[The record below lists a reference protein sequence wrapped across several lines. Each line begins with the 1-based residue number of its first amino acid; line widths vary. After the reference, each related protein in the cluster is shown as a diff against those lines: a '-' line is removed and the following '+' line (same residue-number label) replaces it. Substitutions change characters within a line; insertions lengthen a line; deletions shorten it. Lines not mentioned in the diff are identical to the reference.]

1 MKKFA
6 TLLTVF
12 IGLFIMTGCQ
22 SNQNDQ
28 TSSKASTQATSE
40 VAKSSA
46 SIKLTD
52 SDKEITSKKVT
63 YQSGD
68 SLLEILKANFEVKE
82 KDGFINSIDGHAQDE
97 TQKKYWTFTING
109 KMGEKGANETKLANN
124 DQVVFNL
131 GVFK

>member
-1 MKKFA
+1 
-6 TLLTVF
+6 
-12 IGLFIMTGCQ
+12 MTGCQ

-82 KDGFINSIDGHAQDE
+82 KYGSSPVE
-97 TQKKYWTFTING
+97 TPAIVPVDPV
-109 KMGEKGANETKLANN
+109 GATVSK
-124 DQVVFNL
+124 
-131 GVFK
+131 

>member
-1 MKKFA
+1 
-6 TLLTVF
+6 
-12 IGLFIMTGCQ
+12 MTGCQ

-46 SIKLTD
+46 SIKLT
-52 SDKEITSKKVT
+52 
-63 YQSGD
+63 
-68 SLLEILKANFEVKE
+68 
-82 KDGFINSIDGHAQDE
+82 DGHAQDE

>member
-1 MKKFA
+1 MKKLA

-28 TSSKASTQATSE
+28 ASSKASTQATSE

-46 SIKLTD
+46 LIKLTD
-52 SDKEITSKKVT
+52 SDKEITSKTVT
-63 YQSGD
+63 YKSGE

-82 KDGFINSIDGHAQDE
+82 RDGFITSIDGHAQDE
-97 TQKKYWTFTING
+97 SQNKYWTFTING
-109 KMGEKGANETKLANN
+109 KMGEKGAGETTLDN
-124 DQVVFNL
+124 DDQLVFNL

>member
-1 MKKFA
+1 
-6 TLLTVF
+6 
-12 IGLFIMTGCQ
+12 MTGCQ

-82 KDGFINSIDGHAQDE
+82 KDGFITSIDGHAQDE
-97 TQKKYWTFTING
+97 AKGLYWMFKVNG
-109 KMGEKGANETKLANN
+109 EMAPKAANQITVKDGDKLEFY
-124 DQVVFNL
+124 QEVYQQ
-131 GVFK
+131 

>member
-1 MKKFA
+1 MKKLA

-28 TSSKASTQATSE
+28 ASSKAPTQATSE

-46 SIKLTD
+46 LIKLTD

-63 YQSGD
+63 YKSGE
-68 SLLEILKANFEVKE
+68 SLLAILKANFEVKE
-82 KDGFINSIDGHAQDE
+82 KDGFITSIDGHAQDE
-97 TQKKYWTFTING
+97 SQNKYWTFTING
-109 KMGEKGANETKLANN
+109 KMGEKGASETTLDND

>member
-1 MKKFA
+1 
-6 TLLTVF
+6 
-12 IGLFIMTGCQ
+12 MTGCQ

-63 YQSGD
+63 Y
-68 SLLEILKANFEVKE
+68 
-82 KDGFINSIDGHAQDE
+82 
-97 TQKKYWTFTING
+97 
-109 KMGEKGANETKLANN
+109 
-124 DQVVFNL
+124 
-131 GVFK
+131 

>member
-1 MKKFA
+1 MKKLA

-28 TSSKASTQATSE
+28 ASSKASTQATSE

-46 SIKLTD
+46 LIKLTD
-52 SDKEITSKKVT
+52 SDKEITSKTVT
-63 YQSGD
+63 YKSGE
-68 SLLEILKANFEVKE
+68 SLLVILKANFEVKE
-82 KDGFINSIDGHAQDE
+82 RDGFITSIDGHAQDE
-97 TQKKYWTFTING
+97 SQNKYWTFTING
-109 KMGEKGANETKLANN
+109 KMGEKCVCENTLDTNV
-124 DQVVFNL
+124 QVVIHL

>member
-1 MKKFA
+1 
-6 TLLTVF
+6 
-12 IGLFIMTGCQ
+12 MTGCQ

-82 KDGFINSIDGHAQDE
+82 KDGFITSIDGHAQDE
-97 TQKKYWTFTING
+97 TQKKILDIHDQWKNG
-109 KMGEKGANETKLANN
+109 
-124 DQVVFNL
+124 
-131 GVFK
+131 

>member
-1 MKKFA
+1 MKKLA

-28 TSSKASTQATSE
+28 ASSKASTQATSE

-46 SIKLTD
+46 LIKLTD
-52 SDKEITSKKVT
+52 SDKEITSKTVT
-63 YQSGD
+63 YKSGE
-68 SLLEILKANFEVKE
+68 SLLVILKANFEVKE
-82 KDGFINSIDGHAQDE
+82 RDGFITSIDGHAQDE
-97 TQKKYWTFTING
+97 SQNKYWTFTING
-109 KMGEKGANETKLANN
+109 KMGEKGAGETTLDND

-131 GVFK
+131 AVFK

>member
-1 MKKFA
+1 
-6 TLLTVF
+6 
-12 IGLFIMTGCQ
+12 MTGCQ

-52 SDKEITSKKVT
+52 SNKEITSKKVT

-82 KDGFINSIDGHAQDE
+82 KMVLLLQLTVMLRMRPKKNIGHSRSMEKWVKKAQM
-97 TQKKYWTFTING
+97 K
-109 KMGEKGANETKLANN
+109 
-124 DQVVFNL
+124 
-131 GVFK
+131 

>member
-1 MKKFA
+1 MKKLA

-28 TSSKASTQATSE
+28 ASSKASTQATSE

-46 SIKLTD
+46 LIKLTD
-52 SDKEITSKKVT
+52 SDKEITSKTVT
-63 YQSGD
+63 YKSGE
-68 SLLEILKANFEVKE
+68 SLLVILKANFEVKE
-82 KDGFINSIDGHAQDE
+82 RDGFITSIDGHAQDE
-97 TQKKYWTFTING
+97 SQNKYWTFTING
-109 KMGEKGANETKLANN
+109 KMGEKGAGETTLDND

>member
-28 TSSKASTQATSE
+28 TSSKASTQAISE
-40 VAKSSA
+40 VAKSSVL
-46 SIKLTD
+46 IELTD
-52 SDKEITSKKVT
+52 SDKEITKKKVT
-63 YQSGD
+63 YKSGE
-68 SLLEILKANFEVKE
+68 SLLAILKANFEVKE
-82 KDGFINSIDGHAQDE
+82 KDGFITSIDGHAQDE
-97 TQKKYWTFTING
+97 SQNKYWT